1 MQLIFE
7 VSGKGVNQAEVW
19 DTVMGF
25 ASVIGG
31 TDLEL
36 DSMPDNGIKLYFK
49 TRELDDMRFA
59 IVKDTIEQLAEDLLK
74 LCKEGVAELYK
85 SSGEQIVNLI
95 GKDNKVY
102 ALA

>member
-1 MQLIFE
+1 MQLIFKFH
-7 VSGKGVNQAEVW
+7 GRGVDQAEAW
-19 DTVMGF
+19 DTIMGF
-25 ASVIGG
+25 ASVTGG

-36 DSMPDNGIKLYFK
+36 NSMPGDGIKLYFK

-59 IVKDTIEQLAEDLLK
+59 VVKDVLEQLAEDLLK
-74 LCKEGVAELYK
+74 LCKEGGTELYK
-85 SSGEQIVNLI
+85 SSGEQLFSLT